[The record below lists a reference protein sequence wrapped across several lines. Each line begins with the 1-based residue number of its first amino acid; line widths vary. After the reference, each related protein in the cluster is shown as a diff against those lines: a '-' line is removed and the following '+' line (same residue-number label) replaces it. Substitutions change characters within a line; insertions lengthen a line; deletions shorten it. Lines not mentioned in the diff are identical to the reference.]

1 MTPDTSVHERPVPT
15 AALLPFTLI
24 TFAVS
29 WGILGLYIFF
39 PETASGWL
47 GEITGKNPAFVLAV
61 WAPAFA
67 AFAVVLYFG
76 GIQGARAF
84 LSRLGLWRCPAGW
97 VGFLLLGIPLVF
109 AAGAAVKGTLLTVP
123 LPFDSLGAALGA
135 MVFMLFLGPVE
146 EFGWRGVALPILQR
160 HMAPL
165 WAGLIVGAV
174 WGMWHLPAFY
184 LSGTVQNG
192 WGFAPF
198 FLGNVCLSLIV
209 TPLFNASRGSIL
221 VPALFHFQVNNPL
234 WPDAQPYDTYFFVGV
249 AVLVVWINRRA
260 MLTRHGAV
268 TEVFAPDNQAR
279 SSP

>member
-1 MTPDTSVHERPVPT
+1 MCIRDR
-15 AALLPFTLI
+15 
-24 TFAVS
+24 S

-39 PETASGWL
+39 PETASSWF
-47 GEITGKNPAFVLAV
+47 GEVTGKHPAFVLAV

-67 AFAVVLYFG
+67 ALAVVLTFG
-76 GIQGARAF
+76 GIQGVRAF

-109 AAGAAVKGTLLTVP
+109 AAGAAVKGTLLSVP

-174 WGMWHLPAFY
+174 WGLWHLPAFY
-184 LSGTVQNG
+184 LSGTVQSG

-234 WPDAQPYDTYFFVGV
+234 WPDAQPYDTWFFVGV

-260 MLTRHGAV
+260 MLTRAGAV
-268 TEVFAPDNQAR
+268 TEVFAPRTRAR

>member
-1 MTPDTSVHERPVPT
+1 MKSSANIPIRLVPT
-15 AALLPFTLI
+15 TALLPFTLI
-24 TFAVS
+24 TFAIS

-39 PETASGWL
+39 PDSAVRWFGD
-47 GEITGKNPAFVLAV
+47 ITGKHPAFVLAV

-84 LSRLGLWRCPAGW
+84 LSRLGLWRCSAAW
-97 VGFLLLGIPLVF
+97 AGFLLLGIPLVF
-109 AAGAAVKGTLLTVP
+109 AAGAAAKGTLLSVP
-123 LPFDSLGAALGA
+123 LPFDTLGAAFGA

-160 HMAPL
+160 HMVPL
-165 WAGLIVGAV
+165 WAGLIIGAT
-174 WGMWHLPAFY
+174 WGLWHLPAFY
-184 LSGTVQNG
+184 LSGTVQSG

-198 FLGNVCLSLIV
+198 FLGNVCLSVIV

-221 VPALFHFQVNNPL
+221 WPALFHFQVNNPL
-234 WPDAQPYDTYFFVGV
+234 WPDAQPYDTYFFVV
-249 AVLVVWINRRA
+249 AALLVVWINRRT
-260 MLTRHGAV
+260 MRTRDGAI
-268 TEVFAPDNQAR
+268 TEVFALGNQAG